1 MNRREVLKSIGAI
14 AGAAGAS
21 RLLSAC
27 GGGGDDGPPGI
38 RNVVLLMQ
46 ENRSYD
52 HWLGAR
58 TLVESKPG
66 DGLTAGMSNK
76 DAGGTAVPIYP
87 MDVASYCVPDP
98 PHGWDLAHTQFN
110 TGANDGFVIAQE
122 MEHPGNTQVMQ
133 YMQRADLPVTWALA
147 DQYATCDRWFCSVMG
162 PTWPNRMYWLSGTS
176 MGQKSNDVPVGGYT
190 APTIFDRLADAGVD
204 FRIYYGDLPFI
215 PLLGAGVKV
224 SLDGKLQK
232 MKQFFA
238 DATAG
243 TLPPVS
249 YIDPPFAYG
258 DDHPPHDPPYGQA
271 LIASVYNAL
280 AASPQW
286 KHTLLIVTYDEHG
299 GFFDHVP
306 PPTAPDE
313 HAADGFD
320 QVGFRVP
327 TLVIGPYVKQG
338 FVSSVVRD
346 HTSALK
352 HLEGMFGTAPL
363 TMRSTAAND
372 LTELLDMDRLAAGNP
387 AAPITIPAVTADI
400 TMIPDA
406 CQDGG
411 SGVAPTH
418 PVLQAAAAH
427 PELIAKYDATAELP
441 ALWREIA
448 AWARARVTS
457 TSG

>member
-1 MNRREVLKSIGAI
+1 MKRRDVLKSLGAI

-27 GGGGDDGPPGI
+27 GGGGDKGTPGI
-38 RNVVLLMQ
+38 HNVVLLMQ

-58 TLVESKPG
+58 ALVEGKPG
-66 DGLTAGMSNK
+66 DGLTAGMANK
-76 DAGGTAVPIYP
+76 DSTGTSVPIYP

-98 PHGWDLAHTQFN
+98 PHGWDLAHVQFN
-110 TGANDGFVIAQE
+110 AGANDGFVLAQE

-133 YMQRADLPVTWALA
+133 YMQRTDLPVTWALA
-147 DQYATCDRWFCSVMG
+147 DQYAVCDRWFCSVMG

-176 MGQKSNDVPVGGYT
+176 MGMKSNDIPPGGYT
-190 APTIFDRLADAGVD
+190 SPTIFDRLADAGVD
-204 FRIYYGDLPFI
+204 FRIYYGDLPFV
-215 PLLGAGVKV
+215 PLLGTGVKV
-224 SLDGKLQK
+224 SLDGKLQR
-232 MKQFFA
+232 MTQFFA
-238 DATAG
+238 DAKAG

-271 LIASVYNAL
+271 LIASIYNAL

-286 KHTLLIVTYDEHG
+286 EHTLFVITYDEHG

-306 PPTAPDE
+306 PPTMPDD

-320 QVGFRVP
+320 QIGFRVP
-327 TLVIGPYVKQG
+327 AIVIGPYVKQG
-338 FVSSVVRD
+338 YVSSVVRD

-352 HLEGMFGTAPL
+352 HLEGMFGTQPL
-363 TMRSTAAND
+363 TMRSSAAVD
-372 LTELLDMDRLAAGNP
+372 LSDVIDMDRLAKGQP
-387 AAPITIPAVTADI
+387 AAPITIPAVSADI
-400 TMIPDA
+400 TMIPPQ

-411 SGVAPTH
+411 MTGVAPH
-418 PVLQAAAAH
+418 PVLAAADAH
-427 PELIAKYDATAELP
+427 PELVAAYDARAELP
-441 ALWREIA
+441 ELWREISY
-448 AWARARVTS
+448 WAKGRS
-457 TSG
+457 